1 MSTTQRPQTWPA
13 ADFHPQFASS
23 APARIAQMEPGAGV
37 GALRQIGGLWQVY
50 VAVTPTASSPSNWA
64 WVAWDAS
71 HQAEADRYARYGAG
85 WEDPFVTWEA
95 VNNVYTWIGDLQ
107 GRTPSAM
114 EYTDYGYRPD
124 AFDALRLA
132 YLAKH
137 PVVPAPAATSTPP
150 VAVQPTSPPATP
162 TSTPPTTGPAPSNF
176 DFAGLFGQLAQTLAA
191 FTGIVQQAS
200 ADAAAIK
207 QIRDSF
213 GGTQVPS
220 VASPVTAPTSKPN
233 ETLLPRNPAKR
244 KPGRP
249 RNS

>member
-13 ADFHPQFASS
+13 ADFHPQFSPSAS
-23 APARIAQMEPGAGV
+23 PRIAQMEPGAGV

-71 HQAEADRYARYGAG
+71 HQTEADRYARYGAG

-124 AFDALRLA
+124 VFDALRLA

-137 PVVPAPAATSTPP
+137 PVVVPAVPSTSP
-150 VAVQPTSPPATP
+150 VAAQPTSPAVAP
-162 TSTPPTTGPAPSNF
+162 TNTPPTTAPSNF
-176 DFAGLFGQLAQTLAA
+176 DFAGLFGQLTQTLAA

-213 GGTQVPS
+213 GGTPT
-220 VASPVTAPTSKPN
+220 SPASKPN
-233 ETLLPRNPAKR
+233 ETLPPKNPAKR

>member
-1 MSTTQRPQTWPA
+1 MSSTTQRPQTWPA

-23 APARIAQMEPGAGV
+23 ASARIAQMEPGTGV
-37 GALRQIGGLWQVY
+37 GALRQIGGLWQIY
-50 VAVTPTASSPSNWA
+50 VTVTPTPTASSPSNWA

-124 AFDALRLA
+124 VFDALRLA

-137 PVVPAPAATSTPP
+137 PVVVPAPTVPPTPP
-150 VAVQPTSPPATP
+150 AVAQPTSPPAPP
-162 TSTPPTTGPAPSNF
+162 TSAPLTTGPAPSNF
-176 DFAGLFGQLAQTLAA
+176 DFAGLFGQLVQTLAA
-191 FTGIVQQAS
+191 FTGIVQQSS
-200 ADAAAIK
+200 ADAAAIR

-213 GGTQVPS
+213 DGTQT
-220 VASPVTAPTSKPN
+220 SPVAAPASKPN
-233 ETLLPRNPAKR
+233 ETLPPKNPAKR

-249 RNS
+249 RN